1 MPASPSQL
9 RERVRRLPGM
19 ERLLP
24 ALEGLPPAYLVGG
37 AVRDLLLG
45 GDPLDIDI
53 AIEGDARSAARALAD
68 RLGGEAREYDRFGTA
83 DVIVGGQTLHLV
95 STREETYDA
104 PGELPRVTLASLA
117 DDLRRRDFTVNA
129 MAIGLT
135 GDDFG
140 HLYDPHGGLGDIGAG
155 VIRVLHER
163 SFLDDPT
170 RLLRA
175 IRYATRLG
183 FDLDPETERLAR
195 EAVAADALSTVSGAR
210 IRDELMDLLRETDA
224 PAAIERMRDLEIH
237 SALHPE
243 LDPDPELV
251 ASAALGATAIGA
263 DRGVSALAALVESAP
278 EELDLWLADLHL
290 PAEER
295 DAASRAARVGPRIA
309 MTLREREPLA
319 FRAARAARA
328 GSRSRRWRWRSHFA
342 LRPRRSCAGSR
353 TCAASGSR
361 SPGRTCSPPASR
373 RAPTSGARS
382 RRRSAASSTGS
393 SRAATTSSRP
403 PCCSPGSRPSEAA
416 ERDRHVHHP
425 PGRRERG
432 PVRVAQPR
440 AS

>member
-1 MPASPSQL
+1 MPVSPSQL

-53 AIEGDARSAARALAD
+53 AIEGDARSAARALAE
-68 RLGGEAREYDRFGTA
+68 RLGGEARVYDRFGTA

-95 STREETYDA
+95 STREETYGT
-104 PGELPRVTLASLA
+104 PGELPRVTQASLS

-140 HLYDPHGGLGDIGAG
+140 HLYDPHSGLGDIGAG
-155 VIRVLHER
+155 VIRVLHDR

-263 DRGVSALAALVESAP
+263 DRAVSALAALVESAP

-309 MTLREREPLA
+309 MTLRERDHSPSELRELLGREPLEA
-319 FRAARAARA
+319 LALAL
-328 GSRSRRWRWRSHFA
+328 A
-342 LRPRRSCAGSR
+342 LRA
-353 TCAASGSR
+353 
-361 SPGRTCSPPASR
+361 
-373 RAPTSGARS
+373 
-382 RRRSAASSTGS
+382 
-393 SRAATTSSRP
+393 
-403 PCCSPGSRPSEAA
+403 PSEAILRWVTDLRGVELEISGA
-416 ERDRHVHHP
+416 DLLAAGVPEGPDIGRALEETLRRKLDGVVSGRDEELRTALLLA
-425 PGRRERG
+425 RE
-432 PVRVAQPR
+432 PAQ
-440 AS
+440 

>member
-19 ERLLP
+19 ERLLA

-53 AIEGDARSAARALAD
+53 AIEGDARSAARALAE
-68 RLGGEAREYDRFGTA
+68 RLGGQARVYDRFGTA

-95 STREETYDA
+95 STREETYGT
-104 PGELPRVTLASLA
+104 PGELPRVTQASLS

-140 HLYDPHGGLGDIGAG
+140 HLYDPHSGLGDIGAG
-155 VIRVLHER
+155 VIRVLHDR

-263 DRGVSALAALVESAP
+263 DRAVSALAALVESAP
-278 EELDLWLADLHL
+278 EELDLWLADLNL
-290 PAEER
+290 LAEER

-309 MTLREREPLA
+309 MTLRERDHSPSELRELLGREPLEA
-319 FRAARAARA
+319 LALAL
-328 GSRSRRWRWRSHFA
+328 A
-342 LRPRRSCAGSR
+342 LRA
-353 TCAASGSR
+353 
-361 SPGRTCSPPASR
+361 
-373 RAPTSGARS
+373 
-382 RRRSAASSTGS
+382 
-393 SRAATTSSRP
+393 
-403 PCCSPGSRPSEAA
+403 PSEAILRWVTDLRGVELEISGA
-416 ERDRHVHHP
+416 DLLAAGVPEGPDIGRALEETLRRKLDGVVSGRDEELRTALLLA
-425 PGRRERG
+425 RE
-432 PVRVAQPR
+432 PAQ
-440 AS
+440 

>member
-1 MPASPSQL
+1 MPVSPSQL

-53 AIEGDARSAARALAD
+53 AIEGDARSAARALAE
-68 RLGGEAREYDRFGTA
+68 RLGGEVRVYDRFGTA

-95 STREETYDA
+95 STREETYGT
-104 PGELPRVTLASLA
+104 PGELPRVTQASLS

-140 HLYDPHGGLGDIGAG
+140 HLYDPHSGLGDIGAG
-155 VIRVLHER
+155 VIRVLHDR

-263 DRGVSALAALVESAP
+263 DRAVSALAALVESAP
-278 EELDLWLADLHL
+278 EELDLWLADLNL
-290 PAEER
+290 LAEER

-309 MTLREREPLA
+309 MTLRERDHSPSELRELLGREPLEA
-319 FRAARAARA
+319 LALAL
-328 GSRSRRWRWRSHFA
+328 A
-342 LRPRRSCAGSR
+342 LRA
-353 TCAASGSR
+353 
-361 SPGRTCSPPASR
+361 
-373 RAPTSGARS
+373 
-382 RRRSAASSTGS
+382 
-393 SRAATTSSRP
+393 
-403 PCCSPGSRPSEAA
+403 PSEAILRWVTDLRGVELEISGA
-416 ERDRHVHHP
+416 DLLAAGVPEGPDIGRALEETLRRKLDGVVSGRDEELRTALLLA
-425 PGRRERG
+425 RE
-432 PVRVAQPR
+432 PAQ
-440 AS
+440 